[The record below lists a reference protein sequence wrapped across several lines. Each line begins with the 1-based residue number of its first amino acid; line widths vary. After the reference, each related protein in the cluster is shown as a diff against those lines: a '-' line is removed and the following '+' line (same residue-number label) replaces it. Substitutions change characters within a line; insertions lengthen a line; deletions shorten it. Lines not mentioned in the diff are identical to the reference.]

1 MGMKSV
7 GIARGMKGIGRVRKR
22 RFRPRISQR
31 VNKTRPVH
39 PRGYTLLERKK
50 RRRTLIVSIA
60 LFALIILFSYVPLLS
75 EWYMR
80 VVYPGVATLLSSF
93 SGLFSFSLYDLFLI
107 GAVLWLLVI
116 IVLAIV
122 RRSGFVR
129 FLFSLLRFVT
139 VLVAWFYFSWGIAY
153 FRQDFYTRC
162 EVEEVAYDSEGFHDF
177 VTWFIEHANQSYLDF
192 AGTGGAE
199 TGKIGV
205 TNGNSVIDLAGTGG
219 AETGKHSGKG
229 WGSGM
234 KEQGGIGGRGGID
247 KKAIQAELE
256 SVYQKLHEQLR
267 LAFPNGKRR
276 AKPMMFEPFHTKTGV
291 SGYFGPFFN
300 EVHVNHYSLDFTY
313 PFTLAHEMAHQ
324 FGIGLESE
332 ANLYAFIVCAASDDK
347 QVRYSAYVSTLG
359 YVLND
364 ARRILP
370 DEYKEIYQS
379 VRPEI
384 LNHLKQNREH
394 WLAARSAPLSN
405 AQDKVYDAYLKTNKV
420 STGQVNYSEVVGLL
434 VSSYNNFSRFW

>member
-1 MGMKSV
+1 MKD
-7 GIARGMKGIGRVRKR
+7 IG
-22 RFRPRISQR
+22 
-31 VNKTRPVH
+31 
-39 PRGYTLLERKK
+39 RKK
-50 RRRTLIVSIA
+50 RRRTLIVSVV
-60 LFALIILFSYVPLLS
+60 LFALIILFSYVPSLS

-80 VVYPGVATLLSSF
+80 AIYPVVATL
-93 SGLFSFSLYDLFLI
+93 FSFFSSLFPFSLFDLFLI

-153 FRQDFYTRC
+153 FREDFYTRC

-177 VTWFIEHANQSYLDF
+177 VIWFIEHANQSYIDLS
-192 AGTGGAE
+192 GEGGAE
-199 TGKIGV
+199 TGEY
-205 TNGNSVIDLAGTGG
+205 SGT
-219 AETGKHSGKG
+219 G

-234 KEQGGIGGRGGID
+234 KEQSGIGGRGKID
-247 KKAIQAELE
+247 KKAVQAELE
-256 SVYQKLHEQLR
+256 SVYQKLHEPLR

-276 AKPMMFEPFHTKTGV
+276 AKPMIFESFHTKTGV

-347 QVRYSAYVSTLG
+347 QVRYSAYVATLG

-370 DEYKEIYQS
+370 DEYKEIYLS

-384 LNHLKQNREH
+384 LDHLKQNREH
-394 WLAARSAPLSN
+394 WLAARSEPLSN
-405 AQDKVYDAYLKTNKV
+405 AQDKVYDAYLKTNRV

>member
-1 MGMKSV
+1 MGGVTKSV
-7 GIARGMKGIGRVRKR
+7 GRVKR
-22 RFRPRISQR
+22 QHTI
-31 VNKTRPVH
+31 
-39 PRGYTLLERKK
+39 
-50 RRRTLIVSIA
+50 IVSIA
-60 LFALIILFSYVPLLS
+60 LFALIILFGYVPSLS

-80 VVYPGVATLLSSF
+80 ALYPGVATLLSFF
-93 SGLFSFSLYDLFLI
+93 SSLFPFSLYDLFLI
-107 GAVLWLLVI
+107 GAVLWLLMI

-177 VTWFIEHANQSYLDF
+177 VTWYIEKANQSY
-192 AGTGGAE
+192 
-199 TGKIGV
+199 
-205 TNGNSVIDLAGTGG
+205 IDLTGVR
-219 AETGKHSGKG
+219 S
-229 WGSGM
+229 S
-234 KEQGGIGGRGGID
+234 GID

-256 SVYQKLHEQLR
+256 SVYQKLHEPLR

-347 QVRYSAYVSTLG
+347 QVRYSAYVATLG

-370 DEYKEIYQS
+370 DEYKEIYLS

-394 WLAARSAPLSN
+394 WLATRSEPLSN
-405 AQDKVYDAYLKTNKV
+405 AQDKVYDAYLKTNRV

>member
-1 MGMKSV
+1 MGMKGV
-7 GIARGMKGIGRVRKR
+7 ERVKR
-22 RFRPRISQR
+22 RRTRPRISKR
-31 VNKTRPVH
+31 ANKVRRVH

-50 RRRTLIVSIA
+50 RRRTFIVSIV
-60 LFALIILFSYVPLLS
+60 LFALIVLFSYVPLLS

-80 VVYPGVATLLSSF
+80 ALYPAVATLLSSF
-93 SGLFSFSLYDLFLI
+93 SSLFPFSMYDLFLI

-116 IVLAIV
+116 IVLAIA

-153 FRQDFYTRC
+153 FREDFYTRC

-192 AGTGGAE
+192 AGLR
-199 TGKIGV
+199 
-205 TNGNSVIDLAGTGG
+205 D
-219 AETGKHSGKG
+219 
-229 WGSGM
+229 SGM
-234 KEQGGIGGRGGID
+234 DGEAIEISSWAREERFKKSAHGGTSRGDGM
-247 KKAIQAELE
+247 KGSRGMNREAIQAELE
-256 SVYQKLHEQLR
+256 SVYDKLHEPLR
-267 LAFPNGKRR
+267 LTFPNGKRR
-276 AKPMMFEPFHTKTGV
+276 AKPMMFEPFHTKMGV

-332 ANLYAFIVCAASDDK
+332 SNLYAFIVCAASDDR

-370 DEYKEIYQS
+370 DNYKEIYLS

-394 WLAARSAPLSN
+394 WLAARSEPLSN
-405 AQDKVYDAYLKTNKV
+405 AQDKVYDAYLKTNRV

-434 VSSYNNFSRFW
+434 VSSYNKFPRFW

>member
-1 MGMKSV
+1 MGMK
-7 GIARGMKGIGRVRKR
+7 GM
-22 RFRPRISQR
+22 
-31 VNKTRPVH
+31 
-39 PRGYTLLERKK
+39 ERKK
-50 RRRTLIVSIA
+50 RRRTLIVSVV
-60 LFALIILFSYVPLLS
+60 LFALIILFSYVPVLS

-80 VVYPGVATLLSSF
+80 AVYPGVATLLSSF
-93 SGLFSFSLYDLFLI
+93 SSLFPFSLYDLFLI
-107 GAVLWLLVI
+107 GAVIWLLMI

-162 EVEEVAYDSEGFHDF
+162 EVEEVAYDSEGFRDF

-205 TNGNSVIDLAGTGG
+205 TNGNSVIDLVGEGG
-219 AETGKHSGKG
+219 AETGEDSGTG

-234 KEQGGIGGRGGID
+234 KEQGGIGGRGKID
-247 KKAIQAELE
+247 KKAVQVELE
-256 SVYQKLHEQLR
+256 SVYDKLHKPLR

-276 AKPMMFEPFHTKTGV
+276 VKPMMFEPFHTQTGV

-324 FGIGLESE
+324 FGVALESE
-332 ANLYAFIVCAASDDK
+332 ANLYAFIVCAASDDR

-364 ARRILP
+364 AHRILP
-370 DEYKEIYQS
+370 DDYKTIYQS
-379 VRPEI
+379 VRPEM

-394 WLAARSAPLSN
+394 WLAARSEPLSN
-405 AQDKVYDAYLKTNKV
+405 AQDKVYDAYLKTNRV
-420 STGQVNYSEVVGLL
+420 SSGQVNYSEVVGLL

>member
-1 MGMKSV
+1 M
-7 GIARGMKGIGRVRKR
+7 KR
-22 RFRPRISQR
+22 RETRTRDSLHTHKSPR
-31 VNKTRPVH
+31 VY

-50 RRRTLIVSIA
+50 RRRTLIVSVA
-60 LFALIILFSYVPLLS
+60 LFALVILFSYLPAFS

-80 VVYPGVATLLSSF
+80 TLYPGVATLLSSF
-93 SGLFSFSLYDLFLI
+93 SSLFPFSLYDLFLI
-107 GAVLWLLVI
+107 GALLWLLMI

-153 FRQDFYTRC
+153 FREDFYTRC
-162 EVEEVAYDSEGFHDF
+162 QVEEVMYDSEGFCDF
-177 VTWFIEHANQSYLDF
+177 VTWFIEHANLSYLNLM
-192 AGTGGAE
+192 GLGNGGMNGNDVGKSNPVHKKRTE
-199 TGKIGV
+199 TGV
-205 TNGNSVIDLAGTGG
+205 
-219 AETGKHSGKG
+219 H
-229 WGSGM
+229 
-234 KEQGGIGGRGGID
+234 GGIGRGDGMKGSSGMD
-247 KKAIQAELE
+247 RKAIQVELE
-256 SVYQKLHEQLR
+256 SVYQKLHEPLQ

-276 AKPMMFEPFHTKTGV
+276 AKPMMFGTFHTKTGV

-300 EVHVNHYSLDFTY
+300 EVHVNHYGLDFTY

-332 ANLYAFIVCAASDDK
+332 ANLYAFIVCAASGDR

-364 ARRILP
+364 ARRFLP

-384 LNHLKQNREH
+384 LEHLRQNREH
-394 WLAARSAPLSN
+394 WLAARSEPLSN
-405 AQDKVYDAYLKTNKV
+405 AQDRVYDAYLKTNRV
-420 STGQVNYSEVVGLL
+420 SSGQVNYSEVVGLL
-434 VSSYNNFSRFW
+434 VSSYNEFSHFW

>member
-1 MGMKSV
+1 MGIKAVKMV
-7 GIARGMKGIGRVRKR
+7 GVTKVLGRAKR
-22 RFRPRISQR
+22 RKTRSRRSLR
-31 VNKTRPVH
+31 VNKTSRVY
-39 PRGYTLLERKK
+39 PRDYTLLEKKK
-50 RRRTLIVSIA
+50 RWCTLIVSVV
-60 LFALIILFSYVPLLS
+60 LFALIILFSYVPVLS

-80 VVYPGVATLLSSF
+80 AVYPGVATLLSSF
-93 SGLFSFSLYDLFLI
+93 SSLFPFSLYDLFLI
-107 GAVLWLLVI
+107 GAVIWLLMI

-153 FRQDFYTRC
+153 FREDFYTRC
-162 EVEEVAYDSEGFHDF
+162 QVEEVAYDSEGFHDF
-177 VTWFIEHANQSYLDF
+177 VTWYIEKANQSYIDL
-192 AGTGGAE
+192 AGEGGAE
-199 TGKIGV
+199 TGED
-205 TNGNSVIDLAGTGG
+205 SGT
-219 AETGKHSGKG
+219 G

-234 KEQGGIGGRGGID
+234 KEQGGIGGRGKID
-247 KKAIQAELE
+247 KKAVQTELE
-256 SVYQKLHEQLR
+256 SVYQKLHEPLR

-332 ANLYAFIVCAASDDK
+332 ANLYAFIVCAASNDR

-370 DEYKEIYQS
+370 DNYKEIYLS

-394 WLAARSAPLSN
+394 WLAARSEPLSN
-405 AQDKVYDAYLKTNKV
+405 AQDKVYDAYLKTNRV

-434 VSSYNNFSRFW
+434 VSSYNKFPRFW